1 MHEDL
6 ILENRLRV
14 ARAENRITQAQLA
27 RMAGVARQTIS
38 AIENKQYNP
47 STKLAL
53 TLARYLQV
61 DVNELFM
68 LVNTRE
74 EEVEE

>member
-14 ARAENRITQAQLA
+14 ARAEKRITQAQLA

-47 STKLAL
+47 SAKLAL